1 MVTENKKI
9 EEADL
14 QKIESFQTS
23 INQLLSDLGS
33 VEFSSFQLEKQQ
45 QDLAAQKAELRN
57 KYNSLVQDEQTMF
70 AEFRNRYGEGEF
82 DLKNGIFIQSQK
94 Q

>member
-9 EEADL
+9 EDADL
-14 QKIESFQTS
+14 QEIEKFQS
-23 INQLLSDLGS
+23 NINQLLSDLGS
-33 VEFSSFQLEKQQ
+33 TEFSLLQLNHQQ
-45 QDLAAQKAELRN
+45 QGLESQKAELAKR
-57 KYNSLVQDEQTMF
+57 YHALVQEEQTMF
-70 AEFRNRYGEGEF
+70 AKFRDKYGEGEF